1 VEHMQTFIIATN
13 RRGSFFPQDVE
24 EGYNMM
30 RGMQQAY
37 RSLDPTDK
45 EEKQRFHTLRE
56 NILELQKEFGIVLPD
71 PNLVDN
77 EIQITSNSPVGGF
90 GLYDLYPGTYL
101 GKEVWCKKLSYGD
114 PNGKA
119 MMRFRR
125 EIDIWS
131 TLWKKD
137 QEQRRSAGTPPRV
150 LPLYGF
156 YVPYE
161 GAAYLVNAK
170 PERGTLRDVLR
181 SGAQINPMKIIKG
194 IAQVLLLVH
203 TMQPPIFHGDLN
215 CTSIVIDEDWN
226 PLLQD
231 FRLSKTAFDVS
242 GPTAVTHT
250 IERHT
255 PGGIEPVR
263 WMAPETFNPRVGS
276 TRSDIWSFGMVMYE
290 ILTLKDP
297 YHEYSMFTVIAKVA
311 SGGTPNQPDTITND
325 SIWNLMKDCWKPRPL
340 ERPSIQEVIKRL
352 EDL

>member
-1 VEHMQTFIIATN
+1 VMKE
-13 RRGSFFPQDVE
+13 
-24 EGYNMM
+24 
-30 RGMQQAY
+30 MQQAY
-37 RSLDPTDK
+37 RSIDPSDK
-45 EEKQRFHTLRE
+45 EEKQRFNVLRE

-71 PNLVDN
+71 PSLVDN
-77 EIQITSNSPVGGF
+77 EIQLTSASPAGGY

-101 GKEVWCKKLSYGD
+101 GREVWCKKLSYGD

-131 TLWKKD
+131 KLWKKD
-137 QEQRRSAGTPPRV
+137 QEQRRLAGTPPRV

-156 YVPYE
+156 YIPYD

-170 PERGTLRDVLR
+170 PGRGTLREVLR
-181 SGAQINPMKIIKG
+181 SGVQLDPMRMIKG
-194 IAQVLLLVH
+194 IANALLLVH

-215 CTSIVIDEDWN
+215 CTSIVVDKDWN

-250 IERHT
+250 IEKHT

-276 TRSDIWSFGMVMYE
+276 TCSDIWSFGMVMYE
-290 ILTLKDP
+290 ILTRKDP

-311 SGGTPNQPDTITND
+311 SGGTPNKPETISND
-325 SIWNLMKDCWKPRPL
+325 KIWSLMKECWMLNPFERPL
-340 ERPSIQEVIKRL
+340 IQDVIKKL
-352 EDL
+352 DAI

>member
-1 VEHMQTFIIATN
+1 M
-13 RRGSFFPQDVE
+13 
-24 EGYNMM
+24 
-30 RGMQQAY
+30 
-37 RSLDPTDK
+37 
-45 EEKQRFHTLRE
+45 
-56 NILELQKEFGIVLPD
+56 
-71 PNLVDN
+71 
-77 EIQITSNSPVGGF
+77 
-90 GLYDLYPGTYL
+90 YDLYPGTYL
-101 GKEVWCKKLSYGD
+101 GREVWCKKLSYGD
-114 PNGKA
+114 PHGKA

-131 TLWKKD
+131 KLWKKD
-137 QEQRRSAGTPPRV
+137 QEKRRLEGTPPRV

-156 YVPYE
+156 YTPYE
-161 GAAYLVNAK
+161 GAVYLVNAK
-170 PERGTLRDVLR
+170 PERGTLREALR
-181 SGAQINPMKIIKG
+181 SGAPLDPMKIIKG

-231 FRLSKTAFDVS
+231 FRLSKTAYDVS

-290 ILTLKDP
+290 ILTKNDP
-297 YHEYSMFTVIAKVA
+297 YHECSMFTVIAKVA
-311 SGGTPNQPDTITND
+311 NGVTPSRPETITND
-325 SIWNLMKDCWKPRPL
+325 KVWDLMKDCWMLKPS
-340 ERPSIQEVIKRL
+340 ERPPIQDVIRRL
-352 EDL
+352 GTL